1 MTVPGASILTQSTD
15 LFSEPPQHLV
25 AFSVRSVLTF
35 AGPGLIIASV
45 TIGSGELVWA
55 SRSGAVFGYQLLWCF
70 LLAGIFKG
78 VQVYVAARHI
88 TLTGEHP
95 MVSWKAIPGP
105 PSWFPLL
112 IALPTI
118 LVMPIAF
125 SGISEILGGYL
136 RELTGASQ
144 SDSDVGPFGGLEFW
158 ENFWGT
164 TVLTTCL
171 ALALSS
177 SQKML
182 ERTSAFVIGLIV
194 VCAAVSVAVC
204 HLDIAGFLSGLFIPY
219 VPNYQP
225 WVETNYA
232 ETFRGR
238 SPWLEVA
245 LYLGAV
251 GGGTYD
257 YLGYIGMLR
266 EKKWGLSGSKAVSRE
281 QLQNL
286 SHRQIICAKTWTR
299 AALVDTVVS
308 FTSVVLVTLLFA
320 ALGALLLHTEQR
332 IPDNETL
339 LTEQE
344 SFLIQLHPQLRWLY
358 RAGVFLAFIGTLYGA
373 FEIYRHTVVESA
385 RALLPGWT
393 QNRHIRTWRNLTV
406 AVCYGSGMA
415 MIWLPVGISGDVL
428 SRMTFGA
435 VIGGATL
442 CGLWCLAMLW
452 TDYTRLPKHLRMSR
466 SLWVVTLIGGITMT
480 ALGAQTLIVF
490 FSS

>member
-1 MTVPGASILTQSTD
+1 M
-15 LFSEPPQHLV
+15 
-25 AFSVRSVLTF
+25 
-35 AGPGLIIASV
+35 IIASV
-45 TIGSGELVWA
+45 TIGSGELVLA
-55 SRSGAVFGYQLLWCF
+55 SRCGAIFGYQLMWCF

-78 VQVYVAARHI
+78 VQVYIAARHI

-95 MVSWKAIPGP
+95 MISWKAIPGP

-118 LVMPIAF
+118 VVMPIAF
-125 SGISEILGGYL
+125 SSISEILGGYL
-136 RELTGASQ
+136 RELTGVSKNNDA
-144 SDSDVGPFGGLEFW
+144 VGPFVGFEFW

-164 TVLTTCL
+164 AVLTTCL
-171 ALALSS
+171 ALAMSS

-182 ERTSAFVIGLIV
+182 ERVSAFVIGLIV
-194 VCAAVSVAVC
+194 LCAVISVVMC
-204 HLDIAGFLSGLFIPY
+204 QPSISGFFSGLFIPY
-219 VPNYQP
+219 VPDYQP

-257 YLGYIGMLR
+257 YLGYTGMLR
-266 EKKWGLSGSKAVSRE
+266 EKHWGLSGSEPASLK
-281 QLQNL
+281 QLENL
-286 SHRQIICAKTWTR
+286 SDDQITWAKTWTR
-299 AALVDTVVS
+299 AAVLDTVVS

-320 ALGALLLHTEQR
+320 GLGALLLHTEQR
-332 IPDNETL
+332 IPDDRTL

-344 SFLIQLHPQLRWLY
+344 SFLTQLHPQLRWLY

-373 FEIYRHTVVESA
+373 FEIYRYTVVESA

-393 QNRHIRTWRNLTV
+393 QARHIHTWRNLT
-406 AVCYGSGMA
+406 AAFCYGGGMI
-415 MIWLPVGISGDVL
+415 MMWLPKNIGGDIL
-428 SRMTFGA
+428 SKMTFGS

-452 TDYTRLPKHLRMSR
+452 TDHTRLPERLRMNR
-466 SLWVVTLIGGITMT
+466 GLWVVTLIAGIAMT
-480 ALGAQTLIVF
+480 ALGVQTLVIF
-490 FSS
+490 FTPKH